1 MKPLVGEGKG
11 FLLAVRGMGLQGGTS
26 SVSALQA
33 QVSWLCVCNSVHFSP
48 VPLFLAGLII

>member
-26 SVSALQA
+26 SVSALHA
-33 QVSWLCVCNSVHFSP
+33 QLSWLCVCNSVHFSP